1 MSYQALY
8 RKYRPSKFN
17 EVVGQKHIIKTLKN
31 AVSENRVMHAYLFS
45 GPRGI
50 GKTTLAR
57 IFARAV
63 NCLNPINGEPC
74 NECANC
80 KAINIDETTDVVELD
95 AASNNGVEEIR
106 NILERVNFLPSQ
118 LTKKVYIIDE
128 VHMLSGAAFNA
139 LLKTLEE
146 PPAHVMFVLA
156 TTEPYK
162 IPATILSRCQR
173 FDYKRIRNKEIVE
186 QLRKI
191 ASLENIKITEEAL
204 YSIAEAADGGMRDAL
219 SILDQVSI
227 YNVDSVNEED
237 VDNVTGRVADIHI
250 LNLVKALHEEN
261 AYDALNIVDEILES
275 GKEAGS
281 LISSFIKFCRSL
293 LLYKNGALEESS
305 KRIYSTEEFVNLSE
319 EMNENKIFYF
329 IDVMINIQ
337 NKMKHANSQK
347 VFLEIALLKIVDS
360 AEKDLDLLGKIK
372 ELENK
377 IGAGVNFGADIP
389 QEVLANID
397 NKIKRINN
405 TIEKHDI
412 VGYKEFV
419 NAKLSML
426 EEVAAKFSALPD
438 DLNNRLETLEEYQQE
453 NKVDNVI
460 NGFDVASVEEK
471 INQKIAELASS
482 LEKKEEPA
490 QKIDLVAIEK
500 MVKEVVAE
508 EIKKVKPVSPSIDT
522 APISDGSVDQIME
535 LISNTNDN
543 IYRIEEEVKNQ
554 VKEAQE
560 KSIDKETLESK
571 LSDIRMLLDSAMDE
585 VNKEIEGLPKVDVEK
600 IDADIEQLQ
609 KDVKE
614 LKDVTVELATK
625 QTIQNKPK
633 FEETKQAS
641 QEEPR
646 KRVSPFEI
654 DRDSVEFKTVKDTA
668 QEEKKE
674 VKESGVKTS
683 PTTVV
688 IKKQTPKEET
698 KIDETSKIYDV
709 KIVERILHQAR
720 EAQNRER
727 KIVLLEGWSRLDEKV
742 GNLLAPIA
750 RLLKDGKLTAN
761 GTNEL
766 LIVYPSAGLCNQL
779 MMPKAHENA
788 KQILKITFGRD
799 YDFMA
804 LPENVW
810 QEKRLEYH
818 GQYSMGNRTP
828 RLSPINNPELKIIIT
843 NSDSIVAKKSDT
855 MQFAE
860 SIFGADFVEKENE

>member
-1 MSYQALY
+1 MAYQALY
-8 RKYRPSKFN
+8 RKYRPTKFS
-17 EVVGQKHIIKTLKN
+17 EVVGQKYIIKTLKN

-50 GKTTLAR
+50 GKTSLAR

-63 NCLNPINGEPC
+63 NCLNPQNGEPC

-80 KAINIDETTDVVELD
+80 RAITIEETTDIIELD

-106 NILERVNFLPSQ
+106 NILEKVNFLPSQ
-118 LTKKVYIIDE
+118 LNKKVYIIDE

-146 PPAHVMFVLA
+146 PPVHVMFILA

-173 FDYKRIRNKEIVE
+173 FDYKRISNKDIAE
-186 QLRKI
+186 QLRMV
-191 ASLENIKITEEAL
+191 ASQEDINISDEAL
-204 YSIAEAADGGMRDAL
+204 YCIAEASDGGMRDAL

-227 YNVDSVNEED
+227 YNVDKVTEED
-237 VDNVTGRVADIHI
+237 VDNVTGRVSDTDIM
-250 LNLVKALHEEN
+250 NLIKALHEEN
-261 AYDALNIVDEILES
+261 AYDALNITDEILES
-275 GKEAGS
+275 GKEASS
-281 LISSFIKFCRSL
+281 LINSLVRFCRSL
-293 LLYKNGALEESS
+293 LLYKNGALEESG
-305 KRIYSTEEFVNLSE
+305 KRVYSSPEFVRLSE
-319 EMNENKIFYF
+319 EMSENKLFYF
-329 IDVMINIQ
+329 IDVMINAQ

-377 IGAGVNFGADIP
+377 IGSGVSFGLDASPEALIT
-389 QEVLANID
+389 LD
-397 NKIKRINN
+397 NKIKRLN
-405 TIEKHDI
+405 TTLEKYDI

-419 NAKLSML
+419 NAKLTML

-438 DLNNRLETLEEYQQE
+438 DLNNRLEMLEEYQQE

-460 NGFDVASVEEK
+460 SGFDASGIDEK
-471 INQKIAELASS
+471 INQKLQEALAKQAEEKPVEQPVVPASIN
-482 LEKKEEPA
+482 KEE
-490 QKIDLVAIEK
+490 VEAIVKTIISESTS
-500 MVKEVVAE
+500 KEVQSENVPA
-508 EIKKVKPVSPSIDT
+508 T
-522 APISDGSVDQIME
+522 FDGASVDQIIE

-543 IYRIEEEVKNQ
+543 VYRIEEDLKKQIEEVQENAVTSNTLEDKINEVKM
-554 VKEAQE
+554 V
-560 KSIDKETLESK
+560 
-571 LSDIRMLLDSAMDE
+571 LDSAIDE
-585 VNKEIEGLPKVDVEK
+585 VNREIQDLPKVDTSE
-600 IDADIEQLQ
+600 IEANI
-609 KDVKE
+609 KE
-614 LKDVTVELATK
+614 LQDEVKDLKEARIDKVEPTK
-625 QTIQNKPK
+625 
-633 FEETKQAS
+633 EVVS
-641 QEEPR
+641 EEPK

-654 DRDSVEFKTVKDTA
+654 DRDSIEFKTVH
-668 QEEKKE
+668 EEKAE
-674 VKESGVKTS
+674 VKPIV
-683 PTTVV
+683 
-688 IKKQTPKEET
+688 KEEP
-698 KIDETSKIYDV
+698 KQEVVKPVVEEIDETAKIYDV

-720 EAQNRER
+720 EAANRER
-727 KIVLLEGWSRLDEKV
+727 KAALLEGWNRLEDNV
-742 GNLLAPIA
+742 GNMLAPIA
-750 RLLKDGKLTAN
+750 RLLKDGKMTAN

-766 LIVYPSAGLCNQL
+766 LIIYPSAGLCNQL

-828 RLSPINNPELKIIIT
+828 RLSPIKNPELKIIIT
-843 NSDSIVAKKSDT
+843 NPDSIVSKKSQS
-855 MQFAE
+855 MRRAE
-860 SIFGADFVEKENE
+860 ELFGSDFVEREN

>member
-1 MSYQALY
+1 MAYQALY
-8 RKYRPSKFN
+8 RKYRPTKFS
-17 EVVGQKHIIKTLKN
+17 EVVGQKYIIKTLKN

-50 GKTTLAR
+50 GKTSLAR

-63 NCLNPINGEPC
+63 NCLNPQNGEPC

-80 KAINIDETTDVVELD
+80 RAITIEETTDIIELD

-106 NILERVNFLPSQ
+106 NILEKVNFLPSQ
-118 LTKKVYIIDE
+118 LNKKVYIIDE

-146 PPAHVMFVLA
+146 PPVHVMFILA

-173 FDYKRIRNKEIVE
+173 FDYKRISNKDIAE
-186 QLRKI
+186 QLRMV
-191 ASLENIKITEEAL
+191 ASQEDINISDEAL
-204 YSIAEAADGGMRDAL
+204 YCIAEASDGGMRDAL

-227 YNVDSVNEED
+227 YNVDKVTEED
-237 VDNVTGRVADIHI
+237 VDNVTGRVSDTDIM
-250 LNLVKALHEEN
+250 NLIKALHEEN
-261 AYDALNIVDEILES
+261 AYDALNITDEILES
-275 GKEAGS
+275 GKEASS
-281 LISSFIKFCRSL
+281 LINSLVRFCRSL
-293 LLYKNGALEESS
+293 LLYKNGALEESG
-305 KRIYSTEEFVNLSE
+305 KRVYSSPEFVRLSE
-319 EMNENKIFYF
+319 EMSENKLFYF
-329 IDVMINIQ
+329 IDVMINAQ

-377 IGAGVNFGADIP
+377 IGSGAGFGLDASPEALIT
-389 QEVLANID
+389 LD
-397 NKIKRINN
+397 NKIKRLN
-405 TIEKHDI
+405 TTLEKYDI

-419 NAKLSML
+419 NAKLTML

-438 DLNNRLETLEEYQQE
+438 DLNNRLEMLEEYQQE

-460 NGFDVASVEEK
+460 SGFDASGIDEK
-471 INQKIAELASS
+471 INQKLQEALAKQAEEKPVEQPVVPASIN
-482 LEKKEEPA
+482 KEE
-490 QKIDLVAIEK
+490 VEAIVKTIISENTS
-500 MVKEVVAE
+500 KEVRSENVPA
-508 EIKKVKPVSPSIDT
+508 T
-522 APISDGSVDQIME
+522 FDGASVDQIIE

-543 IYRIEEEVKNQ
+543 VYRIEEDLKKQIEEVQENAVTSNTLEDKINEVKM
-554 VKEAQE
+554 V
-560 KSIDKETLESK
+560 
-571 LSDIRMLLDSAMDE
+571 LDSAIDE
-585 VNKEIEGLPKVDVEK
+585 VNREIQDLPKVDTSE
-600 IDADIEQLQ
+600 IEANI
-609 KDVKE
+609 KE
-614 LKDVTVELATK
+614 LQDEVKDLKEARIDKVEPTK
-625 QTIQNKPK
+625 
-633 FEETKQAS
+633 EVVS
-641 QEEPR
+641 EEPK

-654 DRDSVEFKTVKDTA
+654 DRDSIEFKTVH
-668 QEEKKE
+668 EEKAEAKPI
-674 VKESGVKTS
+674 VKEEPKQEVVK
-683 PTTVV
+683 PVV
-688 IKKQTPKEET
+688 EE
-698 KIDETSKIYDV
+698 IDETAKIYDV

-720 EAQNRER
+720 EAANRER
-727 KIVLLEGWSRLDEKV
+727 KAALLEGWNRLEDNV
-742 GNLLAPIA
+742 GNMLAPIA
-750 RLLKDGKLTAN
+750 RLLKDGKMTAN

-766 LIVYPSAGLCNQL
+766 LIIYPSAGLCNQL

-828 RLSPINNPELKIIIT
+828 RLSPIKNPELKIIIT
-843 NSDSIVAKKSDT
+843 NPDSIVSKKSQS
-855 MQFAE
+855 MRRAE
-860 SIFGADFVEKENE
+860 ELFGSDFVEREN

>member
-1 MSYQALY
+1 MAYQALY
-8 RKYRPSKFN
+8 RKYRPTKFQ

-50 GKTTLAR
+50 GKTSLAR

-63 NCLNPINGEPC
+63 NCLNPVNGEPC

-80 KAINIDETTDVVELD
+80 RAISIDETTDIIELD

-106 NILERVNFLPSQ
+106 NILEKVNFLPSQ
-118 LTKKVYIIDE
+118 LNKKVYIIDE

-146 PPAHVMFVLA
+146 PPAHVMFILA

-173 FDYKRIRNKEIVE
+173 FDYKRIRSKEIVE
-186 QLRKI
+186 QLRKV
-191 ASLENIKITEEAL
+191 ATEENITINNEAL
-204 YSIAEAADGGMRDAL
+204 YSIAEASDGGMRDAL

-227 YNVDSVNEED
+227 YNVDSVTEED
-237 VDNVTGRVADIHI
+237 VDNVTGRVADAHI

-261 AYDALNIVDEILES
+261 AYDALNIADEILES

-281 LISSFIKFCRSL
+281 LINSLVKFCRSL
-293 LLYKNGALEESS
+293 LLYKNGALEETE
-305 KRIYSTEEFVNLSE
+305 KRIYSTSEFITLSE
-319 EMNENKIFYF
+319 EMSENKLFYY
-329 IDVMINIQ
+329 IDIMINTQ

-372 ELENK
+372 ELEAK
-377 IGAGVNFGADIP
+377 IGSGNNFSIDASP
-389 QEVLANID
+389 EALLTLD
-397 NKIKRINN
+397 NKIKRINA
-405 TIEKHDI
+405 TLEKYDLSS
-412 VGYKEFV
+412 YKEFV

-426 EEVAAKFSALPD
+426 EEVAAKFSALPE
-438 DLNNRLETLEEYQQE
+438 DLNNRLEILEEYQQE

-460 NGFDVASVEEK
+460 NSFDVNAIEEK
-471 INQKIAELASS
+471 INQKLQEVLLKQEETKEQAQPVVNIVC
-482 LEKKEEPA
+482 KEEVET
-490 QKIDLVAIEK
+490 I
-500 MVKEVVAE
+500 VKAMLAE
-508 EIKKVKPVSPSIDT
+508 QPKQETQVSVSNTSLD
-522 APISDGSVDQIME
+522 DNSVDQIME

-543 IYRIEEEVKNQ
+543 IYRIEEDIKKQIVEN
-554 VKEAQE
+554 EE
-560 KSIDKETLESK
+560 KAISGETLEEK
-571 LSDIRMLLDSAMDE
+571 LNEIKMLIDSAIDE
-585 VNKEIEGLPKVDVEK
+585 VNKEIQDLPKVDTTE
-600 IDADIEQLQ
+600 IEENI
-609 KDVKE
+609 KE
-614 LKDVTVELATK
+614 LQNDVRELKEATVVALE
-625 QTIQNKPK
+625 QPK
-633 FEETKQAS
+633 EVETKETVV
-641 QEEPR
+641 EEPK

-654 DRDSVEFKTVKDTA
+654 DRDSVEFKTLH
-668 QEEKKE
+668 EEKEEEKQLVEEVKTVVEEEIKVVETKE
-674 VKESGVKTS
+674 VE
-683 PTTVV
+683 P
-688 IKKQTPKEET
+688 EL
-698 KIDETSKIYDV
+698 IDETAKIYDV

-720 EAQNRER
+720 ELANRER
-727 KIVLLEGWSRLDEKV
+727 KPGLLEGWNRLEDNV

-750 RLLKDGKLTAN
+750 RLLKDGKMTAN

-828 RLSPINNPELKIIIT
+828 RLSPIKNPELKIIIT
-843 NSDSIVAKKSDT
+843 NTDSIVSKKSQT
-855 MQFAE
+855 MKRAE
-860 SIFGADFVEKENE
+860 DLFGSDFVEREND

>member
-1 MSYQALY
+1 MAYQTLY
-8 RKYRPSKFN
+8 RKYRPTKFS

-31 AVSENRVMHAYLFS
+31 AVSENKVMHAYLFS

-50 GKTTLAR
+50 GKTSLAR

-63 NCLNPINGEPC
+63 NCLNPVNGEPC

-80 KAINIDETTDVVELD
+80 RAVMHEDTTDIVELD

-106 NILERVNFLPSQ
+106 NILEKVNFLPSQ
-118 LTKKVYIIDE
+118 LNKKVYIIDE

-146 PPAHVMFVLA
+146 PPMHVMFILA

-173 FDYKRIRNKEIVE
+173 FDYKRIRNKDIVE

-191 ASLENIKITEEAL
+191 STLENINISNEAL
-204 YSIAEAADGGMRDAL
+204 YSIAEASDGGMRDAL

-227 YNVDSVNEED
+227 YNIESVNEED
-237 VDNVTGRVADIHI
+237 VDNVTGRVADSLI
-250 LNLVKALHEEN
+250 LNLVKSLHEEN
-261 AYDALNIVDEILES
+261 AYDALNLADEILES
-275 GKEAGS
+275 GKEASS
-281 LISSFIKFCRSL
+281 LINSTIKFCRSL
-293 LLYKNGALEESS
+293 LLFKNGALEESE
-305 KRIYSTEEFVNLSE
+305 KRIYTSEEFLSLSE
-319 EMNENKIFYF
+319 EMSENKLFYF
-329 IDVMINIQ
+329 IDVMINAQ

-360 AEKDLDLLGKIK
+360 AEKDLDLLSKIK
-372 ELENK
+372 ELEAK
-377 IGAGVNFGADIP
+377 IGGGTNFGADIST
-389 QEVLANID
+389 EALITIE
-397 NKIKRINN
+397 NKIKRLSN
-405 TIEKHDI
+405 TLEKQDI
-412 VGYKEFV
+412 PGYKEFV

-438 DLNNRLETLEEYQQE
+438 DLNNRLEILEEYQQE

-460 NGFDVASVEEK
+460 NGFDIASIEEK
-471 INQKIAELASS
+471 INQKIAELKPQEEQQTQPSIN
-482 LEKKEEPA
+482 KEEVETFV
-490 QKIDLVAIEK
+490 KAIVSEE
-500 MVKEVVAE
+500 VKN
-508 EIKKVKPVSPSIDT
+508 IKPVVVPSEGSS
-522 APISDGSVDQIME
+522 ISDSSVDQIME

-543 IYRIEEEVKNQ
+543 IYRIEEEVKKQ
-554 VKEAQE
+554 VAEIDEKAVKPESLEA
-560 KSIDKETLESK
+560 K
-571 LSDIRMLLDSAMDE
+571 LNDIRMILDSAVDE
-585 VNKEIEGLPKVDVEK
+585 LNKEIADLPKVNTVDIEEK
-600 IDADIEQLQ
+600 IEQLQ
-609 KDVKE
+609 KDVLE
-614 LKDVTVELATK
+614 LKEATVELAEK
-625 QTIQNKPK
+625 KAVK
-633 FEETKQAS
+633 EEVVEKEETVVPSAPVEKPAI
-641 QEEPR
+641 EEPR

-654 DRDSVEFKTVKDTA
+654 DRDSVEFKTA
-668 QEEKKE
+668 HEEQKE
-674 VKESGVKTS
+674 VKST

-688 IKKQTPKEET
+688 IRKQPTQVENKV
-698 KIDETSKIYDV
+698 DETSKVYDV

-720 EAQNRER
+720 EAANRER
-727 KIVLLEGWSRLDEKV
+727 KPILLEGWNRLDEKV
-742 GNLLAPIA
+742 GNMLAPIA
-750 RLLKDGKLTAN
+750 RLLKDGKMIAN

-766 LIVYPSAGLCNQL
+766 LIIYPSAGLCNQL
-779 MMPKAHENA
+779 MMPKAHESA
-788 KQILKITFGRD
+788 KQILKITFGKD

-843 NSDSIVAKKSDT
+843 NSESIVSKKSET

-860 SIFGADFVEKENE
+860 SLFGADFVEKENTNE

>member
-1 MSYQALY
+1 MYQALY
-8 RKYRPSKFN
+8 RKYRPQTFDD
-17 EVVGQKHIIKTLKN
+17 VVGQLAITQTLKTQLQ
-31 AVSENRVMHAYLFS
+31 SGKLSHAYLFTGS
-45 GPRGI
+45 RGT
-50 GKTTLAR
+50 GKTSSAKILAK
-57 IFARAV
+57 AV
-63 NCLNPINGEPC
+63 NCENPQDGNPC
-74 NECANC
+74 NCC
-80 KAINIDETTDVVELD
+80 KACLSIDNGSCMDVLEID
-95 AASNNGVEEIR
+95 AASNNGVDNVR
-106 NILERVNFLPSQ
+106 DLRDDAVYTPSQ
-118 LTKKVYIIDE
+118 VKMRVYIIDE
-128 VHMLSGAAFNA
+128 VHMLSISAFNA
-139 LLKTLEE
+139 LLKIIEE
-146 PPAHVMFVLA
+146 PPEHLLFILA
-156 TTEPYK
+156 TTELHK
-162 IPATILSRCQR
+162 VPATILSRCQR
-173 FDYKRIRNKEIVE
+173 FAFRRIGQED
-186 QLRKI
+186 I
-191 ASLENIKITEEAL
+191 AARLQYVAYQENIDLDDSAARILARL
-204 YSIAEAADGGMRDAL
+204 ADGGMRDAL

-227 YNVDSVNEED
+227 YNVDNVSEED
-237 VDNVTGRVADIHI
+237 VDNVTGRVADTHI

-261 AYDALNIVDEILES
+261 AYDALNLADEILES

-293 LLYKNGALEESS
+293 LLYKNGALEEST
-305 KRIYSTEEFVNLSE
+305 KRIYNTEDFINLSE
-319 EMNENKIFYF
+319 EMSESKLFYF
-329 IDVMINIQ
+329 IDVMINTQ

-377 IGAGVNFGADIP
+377 IGAGVNFGGDVP
-389 QEVLANID
+389 QEALLNID
-397 NKIKRINN
+397 NKIKRINS

-412 VGYKEFV
+412 TGYKEFV

-438 DLNNRLETLEEYQQE
+438 DLNNRLENLEEYQQE
-453 NKVDNVI
+453 HKVDNVI
-460 NGFDVASVEEK
+460 SGFDIASIDEK
-471 INQKIAELASS
+471 INQKLSEALVSV
-482 LEKKEEPA
+482 EKKEETPNV
-490 QKIDLVAIEK
+490 DLATVEK
-500 MVKEVVAE
+500 LVKEVVAE
-508 EIKKVKPVSPSIDT
+508 EIKKLKPV
-522 APISDGSVDQIME
+522 APVVESANMDDASVDQIME

-560 KSIDKETLESK
+560 KAVDKETLESK
-571 LSDIRMLLDSAMDE
+571 LNDIRMLLDSAIDE
-585 VNKEIEGLPKVDVEK
+585 INKEIEELPKVDAES
-600 IDADIEQLQ
+600 INSNIETLQ

-614 LKDVTVELATK
+614 LKDITVELATK
-625 QTIQNKPK
+625 PALVVKAKEEAKQTP
-633 FEETKQAS
+633 

-654 DRDSVEFKTVKDTA
+654 DRDSVEFKTVKETTPT
-668 QEEKKE
+668 EEP
-674 VKESGVKTS
+674 KESGVKTT

-688 IKKQTPKEET
+688 IKKQAPKEET
-698 KIDETSKIYDV
+698 KVDETSKIYDV

-727 KIVLLEGWSRLDEKV
+727 KVALLEGWNRLDEKV

-860 SIFGADFVEKENE
+860 SLFGADFVEKENE

>member
-1 MSYQALY
+1 MAYQALY
-8 RKYRPSKFN
+8 RKYRPTKFQ

-31 AVSENRVMHAYLFS
+31 AVSEKRVMHAYLFS

-50 GKTTLAR
+50 GKTSLAR

-80 KAINIDETTDVVELD
+80 RAISIEETTDIIELD

-106 NILERVNFLPSQ
+106 NILEKVNFLPSQ
-118 LTKKVYIIDE
+118 LNKKVYIIDE

-146 PPAHVMFVLA
+146 PPAHVMFILA

-173 FDYKRIRNKEIVE
+173 FDYKRIRSKEIVE
-186 QLRKI
+186 QLRKV
-191 ASLENIKITEEAL
+191 ALEENININNEAL
-204 YSIAEAADGGMRDAL
+204 YSIAEASDGGMRDAL

-237 VDNVTGRVADIHI
+237 VDNVTGRVADTHI

-261 AYDALNIVDEILES
+261 AYDALNIADEILES

-281 LISSFIKFCRSL
+281 LISSMVKFCRSL
-293 LLYKNGALEESS
+293 LLYKNGALEETE
-305 KRIYSTEEFVNLSE
+305 KRIYSSSEFITLSE
-319 EMNENKIFYF
+319 EMSENKLFYF
-329 IDVMINIQ
+329 IDIMINTQ

-360 AEKDLDLLGKIK
+360 AEKDLDLLSKIK
-372 ELENK
+372 ELEAK
-377 IGAGVNFGADIP
+377 IGSGNNFSSDASPEALIGL
-389 QEVLANID
+389 E
-397 NKIKRINN
+397 NKIKRINS
-405 TIEKHDI
+405 TLEKYDI

-419 NAKLSML
+419 NAKLNML

-460 NGFDVASVEEK
+460 NSFDVNAIEERV
-471 INQKIAELASS
+471 NQKIQEALTKQEEAPKAEVVQVAPINKEEVEAIVKAT
-482 LEKKEEPA
+482 LEAQPKKET
-490 QKIDLVAIEK
+490 IV
-500 MVKEVVAE
+500 
-508 EIKKVKPVSPSIDT
+508 PVSASLDD
-522 APISDGSVDQIME
+522 SSVDQIME

-543 IYRIEEEVKNQ
+543 IYRIEEDMKKQITET
-554 VKEAQE
+554 QE
-560 KSIDKETLESK
+560 KAVTSETLEEK
-571 LSDIRMLLDSAMDE
+571 INEVKMILDSAIDE
-585 VNKEIEGLPKVDVEK
+585 VNKEILDLPKVDTTEIEENIEELRNEIKDLKEATIIKVEK
-600 IDADIEQLQ
+600 QQEPEP
-609 KDVKE
+609 KE
-614 LKDVTVELATK
+614 KVV
-625 QTIQNKPK
+625 
-633 FEETKQAS
+633 
-641 QEEPR
+641 EEPK
-646 KRVSPFEI
+646 KRISPFEI
-654 DRDSVEFKTVKDTA
+654 DRDSVEFKTA
-668 QEEKKE
+668 HEEKEEKQQEQVVEEPKQVE
-674 VKESGVKTS
+674 VK
-683 PTTVV
+683 PVV
-688 IKKQTPKEET
+688 EEEPKVEVQT
-698 KIDETSKIYDV
+698 IDETSKIYDV

-720 EAQNRER
+720 EASNRER
-727 KIVLLEGWSRLDEKV
+727 KAALLEGWSRLEDNV

-750 RLLKDGKLTAN
+750 RLLKDGKMTAN

-766 LIVYPSAGLCNQL
+766 LIIYPSAGLCNQL
-779 MMPKAHENA
+779 MMPKAHESA
-788 KQILKITFGRD
+788 KQILKITFGKD

-828 RLSPINNPELKIIIT
+828 RLSPIKNPELKIIIT
-843 NSDSIVAKKSDT
+843 NTDSIVSKKSQT
-855 MQFAE
+855 MKRAE
-860 SIFGADFVEKENE
+860 DLFGSDFVEREND

>member
-1 MSYQALY
+1 MAYQALY
-8 RKYRPSKFN
+8 RKYRPTKFQ

-50 GKTTLAR
+50 GKTSLAR

-63 NCLNPINGEPC
+63 NCLNPVNGEPC

-80 KAINIDETTDVVELD
+80 RAISIDETTDIIELD

-106 NILERVNFLPSQ
+106 NILEKVNFLPSQ
-118 LTKKVYIIDE
+118 LNKKVYIIDE

-146 PPAHVMFVLA
+146 PPAHVMFILA

-173 FDYKRIRNKEIVE
+173 FDYKRIRSKEIVE
-186 QLRKI
+186 QLRKV
-191 ASLENIKITEEAL
+191 ATEENITINNEAL
-204 YSIAEAADGGMRDAL
+204 YSIAEASDGGMRDAL

-227 YNVDSVNEED
+227 YNVDSVTEED
-237 VDNVTGRVADIHI
+237 VDNVTGRVADAHI

-261 AYDALNIVDEILES
+261 AYDALNIADEILES

-281 LISSFIKFCRSL
+281 LINSLVKFCRSL
-293 LLYKNGALEESS
+293 LLYKNGALEETE
-305 KRIYSTEEFVNLSE
+305 KRIYSTSEFITLSE
-319 EMNENKIFYF
+319 EMSENKLFYY
-329 IDVMINIQ
+329 IDIMINTQ

-372 ELENK
+372 ELEAK
-377 IGAGVNFGADIP
+377 IGSGNNFSIDASP
-389 QEVLANID
+389 EALLTLD
-397 NKIKRINN
+397 NKIKRINA
-405 TIEKHDI
+405 TLEKYDLSS
-412 VGYKEFV
+412 YKEFV

-426 EEVAAKFSALPD
+426 EEVAAKFSALPE
-438 DLNNRLETLEEYQQE
+438 DLNNRLEILEEYQQE

-460 NGFDVASVEEK
+460 NSFDVNAVEEK
-471 INQKIAELASS
+471 INQKLQEVL
-482 LEKKEEPA
+482 LKQEETKEQTQPVVNTVCKEEVET
-490 QKIDLVAIEK
+490 I
-500 MVKEVVAE
+500 VKAMLAE
-508 EIKKVKPVSPSIDT
+508 QPKQETQVSVSNVSLD
-522 APISDGSVDQIME
+522 DNSVDQIME

-543 IYRIEEEVKNQ
+543 IYRIEEDIKKQIVENEEKAISG
-554 VKEAQE
+554 EALEE
-560 KSIDKETLESK
+560 KLNEIK
-571 LSDIRMLLDSAMDE
+571 MLIDSAIDE
-585 VNKEIEGLPKVDVEK
+585 VNKEIQDLPKVDTTE
-600 IDADIEQLQ
+600 IEENI
-609 KDVKE
+609 KE
-614 LKDVTVELATK
+614 LQNDVRELKEATVVALE
-625 QTIQNKPK
+625 QPK
-633 FEETKQAS
+633 EVETKETVV
-641 QEEPR
+641 EEPK

-654 DRDSVEFKTVKDTA
+654 DRDSVEFKTLH
-668 QEEKKE
+668 EEKEEEKQLVEEVKTVVEEEIKVVETKE
-674 VKESGVKTS
+674 VE
-683 PTTVV
+683 P
-688 IKKQTPKEET
+688 EL
-698 KIDETSKIYDV
+698 IDETAKIYDV

-720 EAQNRER
+720 ELANRER
-727 KIVLLEGWSRLDEKV
+727 KPGLLEGWNRLEDNV

-750 RLLKDGKLTAN
+750 RLLKDGKMTAN

-828 RLSPINNPELKIIIT
+828 RLSPIKNPELKIIIT
-843 NSDSIVAKKSDT
+843 NTDSIVSKKSQT
-855 MQFAE
+855 MKRAE
-860 SIFGADFVEKENE
+860 DLFGSDFVEREND

>member
-8 RKYRPSKFN
+8 RKYRPSKFS

-31 AVSENRVMHAYLFS
+31 AVIEERVMHAYLFS

-63 NCLNPINGEPC
+63 NCLNPVNGEPC

-80 KAINIDETTDVVELD
+80 KAINIDETTDVIELD

-106 NILERVNFLPSQ
+106 NILEKVNFLPSQ

-191 ASLENIKITEEAL
+191 ATLENINISDEAL

-227 YNVDSVNEED
+227 YNVDNVSEED
-237 VDNVTGRVADIHI
+237 VDNVTGRVADTHI

-261 AYDALNIVDEILES
+261 AYDALNLADEILES

-293 LLYKNGALEESS
+293 LLYKNGALEEST
-305 KRIYSTEEFVNLSE
+305 KRIYNTEDFINLSE
-319 EMNENKIFYF
+319 EMSESKLFYF
-329 IDVMINIQ
+329 IDVMINTQ

-377 IGAGVNFGADIP
+377 IGAGVNFGGDVP
-389 QEVLANID
+389 QEALLNID
-397 NKIKRINN
+397 NKIKRINS

-412 VGYKEFV
+412 TGYKEFV

-438 DLNNRLETLEEYQQE
+438 DLNNRLENLEEYQQE
-453 NKVDNVI
+453 HKVDNVI
-460 NGFDVASVEEK
+460 SGFDIASIDEK
-471 INQKIAELASS
+471 INQKLSEALASA
-482 LEKKEEPA
+482 EKKEETPNV
-490 QKIDLVAIEK
+490 DLATVEK
-500 MVKEVVAE
+500 LVKEVVAE
-508 EIKKVKPVSPSIDT
+508 EIKKVKPV
-522 APISDGSVDQIME
+522 APVVESVNMDDASVDQIME

-560 KSIDKETLESK
+560 KSVDKETFESK
-571 LSDIRMLLDSAMDE
+571 LNDIRMLLDSAIDE
-585 VNKEIEGLPKVDVEK
+585 INKEIEELPKVDAES
-600 IDADIEQLQ
+600 INSNIETLQ

-614 LKDVTVELATK
+614 LKDITVELATK
-625 QTIQNKPK
+625 PAPVVKAK
-633 FEETKQAS
+633 EESKQAP

-654 DRDSVEFKTVKDTA
+654 DRDSVEFKTVKETTPT
-668 QEEKKE
+668 EEP
-674 VKESGVKTS
+674 KESGVKTT

-688 IKKQTPKEET
+688 IKKQAPKEET
-698 KIDETSKIYDV
+698 KVDETSKIYDV

-727 KIVLLEGWSRLDEKV
+727 KVALLEGWNRLDEKV

-860 SIFGADFVEKENE
+860 SLFGADFVEKENE

>member
-8 RKYRPSKFN
+8 RKYRPTKFS

-31 AVSENRVMHAYLFS
+31 AVSEERVMHAYLFS

-63 NCLNPINGEPC
+63 NCLDPVSGEPC
-74 NECANC
+74 GKCVNC
-80 KAINIDETTDVVELD
+80 QAINIDETTDIVELD

-106 NILERVNFLPSQ
+106 NILEKVNFLPSQ
-118 LTKKVYIIDE
+118 LNKKVYIIDE

-173 FDYKRIRNKEIVE
+173 FDYKRIRSKDIVE
-186 QLRKI
+186 QLRMISQK
-191 ASLENIKITEEAL
+191 ENINISEEAL
-204 YSIAEAADGGMRDAL
+204 YSIAEASDGGMRDAL

-227 YNVDSVNEED
+227 YNIEGVTEED
-237 VDNVTGRVADIHI
+237 VDNVTGRVSDTYVLKLI
-250 LNLVKALHEEN
+250 KALHEEN
-261 AYDALNIVDEILES
+261 AYDSLNLADEILES

-281 LISSFIKFCRSL
+281 LINSIVKFCRSL
-293 LLYKNGALEESS
+293 LLYKNGALEETS
-305 KRIYSTEEFVNLSE
+305 KRIYSSDEFIALSE
-319 EMNENKIFYF
+319 EMSESKIFYF
-329 IDVMINIQ
+329 IDVMINAS

-372 ELENK
+372 ELEAK
-377 IGAGVNFGADIP
+377 IGAGGYSVDTPNEA
-389 QEVLANID
+389 LAILD
-397 NKIKRINN
+397 NKIKRLAN
-405 TIEKHDI
+405 TIEKQDI

-419 NAKLSML
+419 NAKLGML
-426 EEVAAKFSALPD
+426 EEVSAKFAALPD

-453 NKVDNVI
+453 HKVDNVI
-460 NGFDVASVEEK
+460 NNFDVASIEEK
-471 INQKIAELASS
+471 INQKFAELSIATESTGT
-482 LEKKEEPA
+482 KEETTPA
-490 QKIDLVAIEK
+490 IN
-500 MVKEVVAE
+500 KEEVE
-508 EIKKVKPVSPSIDT
+508 NLIKQYMDSLKLNPVSSDT
-522 APISDGSVDQIME
+522 MLSDGAVDQIME

-543 IYRIEEEVKNQ
+543 IYRIEEEIKAQVANVDSTSTKKEELEEKLNQ
-554 VKEAQE
+554 
-560 KSIDKETLESK
+560 
-571 LSDIRMLLDSAMDE
+571 IRMLLDSAIDE
-585 VNKEIEGLPKVDVEK
+585 VNKEISELPKVDLTQIEEK
-600 IDADIEQLQ
+600 ISVLEV
-609 KDVKE
+609 DVKE
-614 LKDVTVELATK
+614 LKDIALENAS
-625 QTIQNKPK
+625 KPK
-633 FEETKQAS
+633 EEKVENI
-641 QEEPR
+641 EEPKKEQIK

-654 DRDSVEFKTVKDTA
+654 DRDSVEFKTVH
-668 QEEKKE
+668 
-674 VKESGVKTS
+674 
-683 PTTVV
+683 
-688 IKKQTPKEET
+688 EET
-698 KIDETSKIYDV
+698 KEKAQEQTQKVVEPIRTVEEPKVVQIDQTAKIYDV
-709 KIVERILHQAR
+709 RIVERILHQAR
-720 EAQNRER
+720 EVANRE
-727 KIVLLEGWSRLDEKV
+727 KKASLLEGWNRLEANV

-750 RLLKDGKLTAN
+750 HMLKDGKMIAN

-766 LIVYPSAGLCNQL
+766 LIIYPSAGMCNQL

-788 KQILKITFGRD
+788 RQVLKIAFEKD

-804 LPENVW
+804 LPESVW

-843 NSDSIVAKKSDT
+843 NSESIVSKKSET
-855 MQFAE
+855 LRKAE
-860 SIFGADFVEKENE
+860 SLFGADFVEREN